1 MPHLLLWNPI
11 LVAYSLVRC
20 PMPLIP
26 CSVPLT
32 SLLHGAI
39 HRLHVQSKGR
49 SSHTTAFL
57 SPPLGMNSWTSTT
70 PPSPP
75 SMYPPPLA
83 PRVPTH
89 PVRPATCRSLLQRQA
104 TRMPRH
110 LHRWTRRVVSIV
122 SIVSGP
128 RCHRWYRGQFAPR
141 RHGLSSQDNAHKTRC
156 CMRSRVRGSDGTS
169 SPPWSR
175 GRRLH
180 ILALQKYQF
189 WQQAMHV
196 PSRSQQRV
204 GRLAP
209 ARWG

>member
-1 MPHLLLWNPI
+1 M
-11 LVAYSLVRC
+11 
-20 PMPLIP
+20 
-26 CSVPLT
+26 
-32 SLLHGAI
+32 LHGTI
-39 HRLHVQSKGR
+39 HRQHVPSKAR

-57 SPPLGMNSWTSTT
+57 SHPTALGTHSWTSTT

-83 PRVPTH
+83 RRVPT
-89 PVRPATCRSLLQRQA
+89 PRPATCRSLLPRQA

-110 LHRWTRRVVSIV
+110 LHRWTRCVVSIV
-122 SIVSGP
+122 SIISGL
-128 RCHRWYRGQFAPR
+128 RCHLWYRGQLAAR
-141 RHGLSSQDNAHKTRC
+141 RHGLSSQDNAHKTRSS
-156 CMRSRVRGSDGTS
+156 MGRRVRGSDGTN

-175 GRRLH
+175 GRRLR

-196 PSRSQQRV
+196 PSKRQQRV
-204 GRLAP
+204 GRVAP